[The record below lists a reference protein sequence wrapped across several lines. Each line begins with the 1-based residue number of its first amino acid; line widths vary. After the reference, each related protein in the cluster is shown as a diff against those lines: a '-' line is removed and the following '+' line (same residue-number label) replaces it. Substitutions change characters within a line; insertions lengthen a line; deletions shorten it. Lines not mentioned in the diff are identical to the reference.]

1 VWGELTGGLTP
12 VRVGLL
18 GAHAP
23 AALDS
28 MNVSPD
34 LVAALLAMDEHER
47 QVNAVRMVEM
57 AEQIDRLFMG
67 TEWPS
72 EQRTGDETL

>member
-1 VWGELTGGLTP
+1 
-12 VRVGLL
+12 
-18 GAHAP
+18 
-23 AALDS
+23 